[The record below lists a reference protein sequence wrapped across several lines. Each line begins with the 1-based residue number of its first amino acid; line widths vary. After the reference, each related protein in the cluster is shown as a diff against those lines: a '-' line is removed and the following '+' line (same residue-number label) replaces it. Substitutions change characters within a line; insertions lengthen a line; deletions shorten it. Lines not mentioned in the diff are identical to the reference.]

1 MTDTT
6 NTVDTAEVDANMG
19 ASAGQAIGSLKH
31 LDPNVLQIGENVRD
45 AADLGKEFL
54 ASLREHGVLVPITA
68 VRDQDGTVTVHNGQ
82 RRTLG
87 AREVGLVTV
96 PVYVVPA
103 SAGDEAAEAVERI
116 VHQIVTNDQKADL
129 SDAQRARGI
138 QQMIDVGLSESKV
151 AKILRTKSVMVRVGR
166 WLPPPTLGGQLW
178 RTASWTS
185 CTRHRFATTEPGS
198 GSPSR

>member
-1 MTDTT
+1 M
-6 NTVDTAEVDANMG
+6 
-19 ASAGQAIGSLKH
+19 
-31 LDPNVLQIGENVRD
+31 R
-45 AADLGKEFL
+45 
-54 ASLREHGVLVPITA
+54 
-68 VRDQDGTVTVHNGQ
+68 NGQ

-87 AREVGLVTV
+87 AREVGLATV
-96 PVYVVPA
+96 PVYVVTA

-129 SDAQRARGI
+129 TDAQRARGI
-138 QQMIDVGLSESKV
+138 QQMIDVGLSASKV
-151 AKILRTKSVMVRVGR
+151 AKILRTKTKSVMVRVGR

-198 GSPSR
+198 GTPSR